1 MLAHRTSKK
10 NNKKNGGI
18 GMKLDLWLEL
28 YSYHSKD
35 ENRNMK
41 GFSTSEYNKQQE
53 LKMKDSK
60 YGVYK

>member
-1 MLAHRTSKK
+1 
-10 NNKKNGGI
+10 
-18 GMKLDLWLEL
+18 MKLDLWLEL

-41 GFSTSEYNKQQE
+41 VFSTSEYNKQQE
-53 LKMKDSK
+53 WKMKDSK